1 MSERLEKIAGII
13 SWIQNMSKYG
23 ASFGDVAEEFDVFG
37 TLTKEEFYEAKKLLQ
52 KKSYVGSY
60 DPSVAWDKRIAA
72 FKKEM
77 GDNR

>member
-1 MSERLEKIAGII
+1 MNELEKIAGII
-13 SWIQNMSKYG
+13 SWIQNMSKHG

-60 DPSVAWDKRIAA
+60 DPSVAWEKRIRN
-72 FKKEM
+72 KIEGE